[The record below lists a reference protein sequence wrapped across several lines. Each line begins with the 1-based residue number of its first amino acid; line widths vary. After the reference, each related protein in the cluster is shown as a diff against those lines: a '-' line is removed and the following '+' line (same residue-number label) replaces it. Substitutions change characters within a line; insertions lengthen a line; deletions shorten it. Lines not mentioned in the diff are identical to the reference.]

1 MPARLAPERPQS
13 LPGSRPVSEIFTN
26 PRDASQS
33 PVTGRAAV
41 VITVSLPPFLGRSEA
56 AAFRNQLLVALEQKE
71 SIAVE
76 CAEAGPFPSLWI
88 QLLHAAATSAKARG
102 LSVTLKAVSD
112 ECRQSFQAIGFDPAQ
127 SALVLE

>member
-1 MPARLAPERPQS
+1 MLA
-13 LPGSRPVSEIFTN
+13 
-26 PRDASQS
+26 S
-33 PVTGRAAV
+33 PVTGSIIV

-56 AAFRNQLLVALEQKE
+56 ATFRNQLLVALEQKE

-76 CAEAGPFPSLWI
+76 CAEAGALPSLWI

-102 LSVTLKAVSD
+102 LSVTLKAASE
-112 ECRQSFQAIGFDPAQ
+112 ECRKSLQAIGFDPAQ

>member
-1 MPARLAPERPQS
+1 M
-13 LPGSRPVSEIFTN
+13 
-26 PRDASQS
+26 
-33 PVTGRAAV
+33 

-71 SIAVE
+71 SVAIE

-88 QLLHAAATSAKARG
+88 QLLHAAASSAKARG
-102 LSVTLKAVSD
+102 LSVTLKAASE
-112 ECRQSFQAIGFDPAQ
+112 ECRKSFEAIGFAAAD

>member
-1 MPARLAPERPQS
+1 MDRETAPERPQS
-13 LPGSRPVSEIFTN
+13 LLGGLQVSEIFTN
-26 PRDASQS
+26 LADASQS
-33 PVTGRAAV
+33 PVTGRATV
-41 VITVSLPPFLGRSEA
+41 VISVSLPPFLGRSEA

-88 QLLHAAATSAKARG
+88 QLLHSAATSARARG
-102 LSVTLKAVSD
+102 LSVTLKAASD

-127 SALVLE
+127 SPLVLE